1 MAQILGT
8 APARTP
14 LEAPFTLTLLDG
26 FELRDRGLPIALPPV
41 CQRVVAFLALSGR
54 PLTRVYVAGAL
65 WLHASEERSCASL
78 RSALW
83 RIRSRRDGLIEATVT
98 HVALSGRVA
107 VDVHGAVI
115 AMRGL
120 LSSDAASREELDATY
135 STGELLPD
143 WYDDWLLFERERF
156 RQLSLHAL
164 EALAERMGREGDLA
178 RGLEAA
184 LSAVR
189 TEPLRESAHRVLIRL
204 HLAEG
209 NRGEAVRQYELCR
222 RLLRER
228 LGVEPSP
235 ELERLL
241 DA

>member
-1 MAQILGT
+1 
-8 APARTP
+8 
-14 LEAPFTLTLLDG
+14 
-26 FELRDRGLPIALPPV
+26 V

-143 WYDDWLLFERERF
+143 WYDDWLDPERERL
-156 RQLSLHAL
+156 RQLRLHSL
-164 EALAERMGREGDLA
+164 EALCVQLTRAGRLA
-178 RGLEAA
+178 LAIDAGVT
-184 LSAVR
+184 AVAC
-189 TEPLRESAHRVLIRL
+189 EPLRESAQRALIEA

-209 NRGEAVRQYELCR
+209 NVSEAVRQYDSYR
-222 RLLRER
+222 ALLRESLR
-228 LGVEPSP
+228 IEPSTALRDLVRP
-235 ELERLL
+235 CR
-241 DA
+241 